1 MKNVKLLVWGVLVV
15 FMTVSGVS
23 LCMAAGNL
31 VIYNAGSPEMGEDL
45 IRAFNGKYPD
55 IKVEIIR
62 AGSGELLTRIKAEAN
77 RPQGDIIMAIAK
89 ENNVCVVEDACQV
102 PGATVQGRR
111 AGTWGDAGVLSFGGS
126 KLLTAGRGGAM
137 ITNDARVLQRAKIF
151 VERGNDAFPLASLL
165 AQDSAVSCGE
175 GHDGAGRSEH

>member
-1 MKNVKLLVWGVLVV
+1 MAKIKLLVCGVLVV

-62 AGSGELLTRIKAEAN
+62 AGSGELLTRIKAEAS

-89 ENNVCVVEDACQV
+89 ENLEIIRDLLQPLLIIPEASNRRPV
-102 PGATVQGRR
+102 PSHGYTAATG
-111 AGTWGDAGVLSFGGS
+111 
-126 KLLTAGRGGAM
+126 
-137 ITNDARVLQRAKIF
+137 
-151 VERGNDAFPLASLL
+151 FPLFFSLNTL
-165 AQDSAVSCGE
+165 PSPVTPIGNSP
-175 GHDGAGRSEH
+175 RPTKV